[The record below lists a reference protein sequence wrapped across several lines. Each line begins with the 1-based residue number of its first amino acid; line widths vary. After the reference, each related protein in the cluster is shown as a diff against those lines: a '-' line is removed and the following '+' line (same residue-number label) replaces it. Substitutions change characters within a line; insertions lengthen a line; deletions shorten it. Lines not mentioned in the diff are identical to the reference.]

1 MISFVSNG
9 FNILSAS
16 SRRQYSERTAE
27 IQNLRV
33 EMLDK
38 NFASFHS
45 DRENLIRD
53 KRSVAGDV
61 GRAFIR
67 ISSKNSK

>member
-1 MISFVSNG
+1 MLSFVSNG

-16 SRRQYSERTAE
+16 SRGQYSERTADM
-27 IQNLRV
+27 QNLRV

-38 NFASFHS
+38 NFASFHT

-53 KRSVAGDV
+53 KQAVAGDV
-61 GRAFIR
+61 GRVFIR
-67 ISSKNSK
+67 ISNKK

>member
-1 MISFVSNG
+1 
-9 FNILSAS
+9 
-16 SRRQYSERTAE
+16 
-27 IQNLRV
+27 
-33 EMLDK
+33 MLDK